1 MPEQC
6 KQCERHEKS
15 LKEVRERRTNLWRRG
30 ELMDAASEKLSID
43 EDRIAEELT
52 KHQVTQHGH
61 SPILTAKTPATKSH
75 SNVEEQ
81 IRRRAYE
88 IYEERGRE
96 DGHDM
101 EDWLRAE
108 AEITSTGAKAAA
120 A

>member
-1 MPEQC
+1 MP
-6 KQCERHEKS
+6 KD
-15 LKEVRERRTNLWRRG
+15 RTQKPIANIATESHPNL
-30 ELMDAASEKLSID
+30 
-43 EDRIAEELT
+43 
-52 KHQVTQHGH
+52 
-61 SPILTAKTPATKSH
+61 
-75 SNVEEQ
+75 EEQ